1 MGQRDIRTLG
11 HGPRHGGEFLDYS
24 WPCRLLHLG
33 AREHDEDIS
42 AGLGKLGHLGREKVD
57 RWTIQEQVD
66 NTGAWWT
73 VDRDHIDQMRARV
86 SRRLCLKSF
95 SP

>member
-1 MGQRDIRTLG
+1 M
-11 HGPRHGGEFLDYS
+11 DYS

-66 NTGAWWT
+66 NTGAGGQYRSM
-73 VDRDHIDQMRARV
+73 VD
-86 SRRLCLKSF
+86 SRPRPYRPNES
-95 SP
+95 